1 MKAKLGIAPIAWSND
16 DLPELGG
23 QTSLETCLSEA
34 KMAGFIGVETGG
46 KFPKT
51 SKELRPIL
59 DNYEI
64 SLCGGWYSGTLLD
77 NDLENEKLKVRSQM
91 DLFIDL
97 GAPCLVYGETSGTI
111 QNIRNA
117 PLNSR
122 RILSEEKFK
131 IYGEKVTNFFEWC
144 KSEGI
149 SLSFHHHMGTAV
161 ETEKDIDYLMHN
173 TDETVGLLFD
183 PGHMAFAGGNII
195 DVIKKYGKR
204 INHFHAKDVR
214 SEVINNL
221 NREKESFLDA
231 VLKGAFTVPGDGS
244 LNYTDII
251 SNLKDVGYEGWFVVE
266 AEQDPKIC
274 PPLEYAIIGFNSLS
288 KSLIDL
294 GYEIVNDDIS
304 K

>member
-1 MKAKLGIAPIAWSND
+1 MKAKIGIAPIAWSND

-23 QTSLETCLSEA
+23 ETSLETCLSEA
-34 KMAGFIGVETGG
+34 KLAGFIGVETGG

-51 SKELRPIL
+51 SKELKPIL
-59 DNYEI
+59 DYYEI

-77 NDLENEKLKVRSQM
+77 NDLEDEKLKVRSQM

-122 RILSEEKFK
+122 RVLSEEQFK

-144 KSEGI
+144 KAEGI

-161 ETEKDIDYLMHN
+161 ETEKDLNYLMQF

-183 PGHMAFAGGNII
+183 PGHMAFAGGNIHDI
-195 DVIKKYGKR
+195 IKKYGKR

-214 SEVINNL
+214 SNIINNL
-221 NREKESFLDA
+221 NREKE
-231 VLKGAFTVPGDGS
+231 VPERV
-244 LNYTDII
+244 T
-251 SNLKDVGYEGWFVVE
+251 
-266 AEQDPKIC
+266 
-274 PPLEYAIIGFNSLS
+274 
-288 KSLIDL
+288 
-294 GYEIVNDDIS
+294 
-304 K
+304 